1 MTSPTAAAATAE
13 MSSTGRRPTRSA
25 SAAEI
30 GVASAMNTIAT
41 HIISSRLTRAMSS
54 DLTP

>member
-1 MTSPTAAAATAE
+1 

-30 GVASAMNTIAT
+30 RVASAMKSIEIC
-41 HIISSRLTRAMSS
+41 HQRS
-54 DLTP
+54 